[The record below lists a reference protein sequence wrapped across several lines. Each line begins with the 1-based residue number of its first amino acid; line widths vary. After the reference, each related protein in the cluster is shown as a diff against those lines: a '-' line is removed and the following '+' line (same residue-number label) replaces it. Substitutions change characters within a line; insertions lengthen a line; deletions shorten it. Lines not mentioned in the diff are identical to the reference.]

1 MVPTGIYLEIP
12 SGYEG
17 QVRPRSGLAAKSGIT
32 VLNSPGTIDAD
43 YRGEVKVIL
52 INLGNDD
59 FVIKPA
65 HGSGGEGILVVSGHS
80 KNKFRKI
87 NGILIDDDEINV
99 KSTIQSIL
107 SDIRNAVDKPI
118 VAARFHN
125 TIAQMGLELSRKIKL
140 KTGIDQIVLSGGVW
154 QNHFLLTK
162 MITLLEQNGFNAL
175 VHKQTPPNDG
185 CVAFGQALITSYR
198 YFSEVD

>member
-1 MVPTGIYLEIP
+1 MGRLFDLVASLLDLRHAVTYEAQAAIELE
-12 SGYEG
+12 SLADFTEVGYYPWE
-17 QVRPRSGLAAKSGIT
+17 
-32 VLNSPGTIDAD
+32 ID
-43 YRGEVKVIL
+43 
-52 INLGNDD
+52 NT
-59 FVIKPA
+59 
-65 HGSGGEGILVVSGHS
+65 
-80 KNKFRKI
+80 
-87 NGILIDDDEINV
+87 EINV

-125 TIAQMGLELSRKIKL
+125 TIAQMGLELSRKIKQ

-162 MITLLEQNGFNAL
+162 MITLLEQNGFKAL